1 MEQPRP
7 RFHGD
12 RVALAPTSTAAPD
25 RALRDDEGLLA
36 ALERAGVEP
45 ARVAQ
50 VASLMDLA
58 CTLDS
63 VATTAGG
70 AGVGAIVRVADRA
83 GRVTEY
89 ELLPR
94 PDPRQRVAVSSPVG
108 RALLGARPG
117 DLIPINQ
124 PNGRRRRVRVLEV
137 QHRDRGLLRSALGR
151 ARTA

>member
-1 MEQPRP
+1 MEQPQP

-12 RVALAPTSTAAPD
+12 GVALAPTSTAASD
-25 RALRDDEGLLA
+25 RAFRDDDGLLA
-36 ALERAGVEP
+36 ALERTGVEP

-50 VASLMDLA
+50 VASLIDLA

-63 VATTAGG
+63 AGG
-70 AGVGAIVRVADRA
+70 AAVGAIVRVADRA

-94 PDPRQRVAVSSPVG
+94 PDARERIAVSSPVG

-117 DLIPINQ
+117 DLIPITQ
-124 PNGRRRRVRVLEV
+124 PNGRRRRVRVLDV
-137 QHRDRGLLRSALGR
+137 QHRDRGLLRNALGH